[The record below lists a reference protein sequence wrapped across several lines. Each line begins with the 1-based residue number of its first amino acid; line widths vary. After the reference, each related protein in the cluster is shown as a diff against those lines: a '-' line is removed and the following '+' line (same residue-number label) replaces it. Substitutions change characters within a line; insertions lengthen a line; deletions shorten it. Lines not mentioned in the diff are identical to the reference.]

1 MICIGEEIRMR
12 LRISRHSCVWMAQQ
26 LSCSRTN
33 LYKIFKKQSIDT
45 SELLRISRILD
56 YDFFKLYSE
65 EFSHGED
72 IE

>member
-1 MICIGEEIRMR
+1 
-12 LRISRHSCVWMAQQ
+12 MAQQ